1 MAQSD
6 GALPFHRMGGVG
18 LLSSYES
25 SQLTQ
30 KSPNRTRSPN
40 DYQNRDLVSLASIG
54 CPVTGWLTSGGTHAV
69 LELLLPVGGYR
80 KLPTESVFLGSPD
93 GLVTA
98 SSTYGALSV
107 RAVNVA

>member
-1 MAQSD
+1 
-6 GALPFHRMGGVG
+6 MGGVG

-40 DYQNRDLVSLASIG
+40 DYQNRDLVSRASIR
-54 CPVTGWLTSGGTHAV
+54 CPVTGWVTSSGTHAV
-69 LELLLPVGGYR
+69 PELRPPVGCCR
-80 KLPTESVFLGSPD
+80 DPPTVSVYLGSPD